1 MDAPKDTPQWL
12 GSSAELAAQ
21 NHLKKH
27 GLTILQC
34 NFACQLGEIDIIA
47 QDGNCIVF
55 VEVRYRKHSYFGG
68 GAATV
73 TRQKQKK
80 IIRTA
85 AYFLQRFRHDVDC
98 RFDVIEVSPSPI
110 PSACDNNIDSA
121 QFKFDW
127 IKAAF
132 M

>member
-80 IIRTA
+80 
-85 AYFLQRFRHDVDC
+85 LSVL
-98 RFDVIEVSPSPI
+98 PPI
-110 PSACDNNIDSA
+110 FYSAFA
-121 QFKFDW
+121 T
-127 IKAAF
+127 